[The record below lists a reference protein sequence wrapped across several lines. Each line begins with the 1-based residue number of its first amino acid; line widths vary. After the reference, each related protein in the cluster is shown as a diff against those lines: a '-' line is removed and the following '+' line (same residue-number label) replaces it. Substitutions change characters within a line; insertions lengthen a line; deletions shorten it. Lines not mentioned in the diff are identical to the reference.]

1 MLGHFFSEHMDER
14 YILKSVVGQ
23 PAEGLC
29 VLKRFPDS
37 IILAKVI
44 RMSDCSHLTAKVIPG
59 PLTTHGLMETVSPAI
74 YTGSMIGVVPPKV

>member
-37 IILAKVI
+37 IILAKHA
-44 RMSDCSHLTAKVIPG
+44 RLQSFNSQGHSRA
-59 PLTTHGLMETVSPAI
+59 THTQHMVSWRRRVARS
-74 YTGSMIGVVPPKV
+74 TQGQ

>member
-14 YILKSVVGQ
+14 YILERKALSDSRRRDCVRV
-23 PAEGLC
+23 C

-37 IILAKVI
+37 IILA
-44 RMSDCSHLTAKVIPG
+44 RCHSFQGHSQHTWSHG
-59 PLTTHGLMETVSPAI
+59 GESRAI

>member
-37 IILAKVI
+37 IILAKP
-44 RMSDCSHLTAKVIPG
+44 RSFQGHSH
-59 PLTTHGLMETVSPAI
+59 TTHGLMETASRAI